1 MQRPNTGGNMLGKP
15 PKHHP

>member
-1 MQRPNTGGNMLGKP
+1 MLGKP